1 MVLLAASPLALLLVV
16 LLAAMPLHIF
26 IVTTG
31 ELRKRHI
38 QLVGVKAR
46 PASEQ
51 IHYKNCYTT
60 DYIIAQQDQ
69 NETRTQ
75 SLYLQGSVAM
85 KSHTIRL
92 MKHSYLSGKPVR
104 PRVVRRE
111 VNEKNFGNE
120 MRRVVRVF
128 KTGK

>member
-1 MVLLAASPLALLLVV
+1 MVLLAASPLLLVV

-31 ELRKRHI
+31 NLRKRHI

-51 IHYKNCYTT
+51 TLTNCYTN

-75 SLYLQGSVAM
+75 SLYLQGSLAM
-85 KSHTIRL
+85 KSHAIRL
-92 MKHSYLSGKPVR
+92 TKHSYLSGKPVR

-111 VNEKNFGNE
+111 VNEKNFGNK

>member
-1 MVLLAASPLALLLVV
+1 MMVLLAASPLALLLVA
-16 LLAAMPLHIF
+16 LLAAIPFNINIF

-85 KSHTIRL
+85 KSHAIRL
-92 MKHSYLSGKPVR
+92 IKHWHLSGKL
-104 PRVVRRE
+104 
-111 VNEKNFGNE
+111 
-120 MRRVVRVF
+120 
-128 KTGK
+128 